1 MARMV
6 FLSDTE
12 RCIECNA
19 CVTACK
25 NEHDLPWGMNRRRV
39 VTTRDGKPG
48 ERSIS
53 ISCMHCSDP
62 PCLAACP
69 VNSIYRTVDGVVLH
83 DKDRCIGCGYCAPA
97 CPFGA
102 IRYVQR
108 GTFGA
113 RGKMDKCTFCHG
125 GPESGDPDEDLR
137 KYGRNRIAEGKLPL
151 CAEFCAT
158 KSLLAGDAQIVLDI
172 YRERVARRGYGA
184 GAWGWGKAYQIH
196 IER

>member
-53 ISCMHCSDP
+53 ISACTVPIRPASR
-62 PCLAACP
+62 LA
-69 VNSIYRTVDGVVLH
+69 
-83 DKDRCIGCGYCAPA
+83 
-97 CPFGA
+97 
-102 IRYVQR
+102 Q
-108 GTFGA
+108 
-113 RGKMDKCTFCHG
+113 
-125 GPESGDPDEDLR
+125 
-137 KYGRNRIAEGKLPL
+137 
-151 CAEFCAT
+151 
-158 KSLLAGDAQIVLDI
+158 
-172 YRERVARRGYGA
+172 
-184 GAWGWGKAYQIH
+184 
-196 IER
+196 

>member
-6 FLSDTE
+6 FLSDTD

-25 NEHDLPWGMNRRRV
+25 NEHELPWGINRRRV
-39 VTTRDGKPG
+39 VTVKDGKPG

-53 ISCMHCSDP
+53 VACMHCADP

-69 VNSIYRTVDGVVLH
+69 VNSIHQTDDGVVLH
-83 DKDRCIGCGYCAPA
+83 DKDRCIGCGYCGPS

-102 IRYVQR
+102 IRFER
-108 GTFGA
+108 PGAFGA
-113 RGKMDKCTFCHG
+113 RGKMDKCTFCNG
-125 GPESGDPDEDLR
+125 GPATGDAEADLR

-158 KSLLAGDAQIVLDI
+158 KSLLAGDAHVVLDI
-172 YRERVARRGYGA
+172 YRERVARRGHGA
-184 GAWGWGKAYQIH
+184 GAWGWAKAYRIDATP
-196 IER
+196 